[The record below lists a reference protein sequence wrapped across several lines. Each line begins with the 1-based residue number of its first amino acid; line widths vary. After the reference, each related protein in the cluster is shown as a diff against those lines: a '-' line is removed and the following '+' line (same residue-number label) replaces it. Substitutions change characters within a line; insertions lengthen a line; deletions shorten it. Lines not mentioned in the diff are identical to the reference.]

1 MRRREFISL
10 FVSTVVASPLT
21 ARAQN
26 SAMPII
32 GFLQSASH
40 DYLTKMAVTVNQGL
54 KETGYIEGQS
64 VAIEYRWADGHTD
77 RLPALAA
84 TLVRRGV
91 AVMLAAGGPE
101 PARAAMAATKTIP
114 IVFVSAT
121 DPVQIGLVA
130 SLNRPGGNVTGIN
143 MIGSSLGAKRLEL
156 LHQLAPKVSTIAALI
171 DPNYP
176 AAKIQSQEAQ
186 EAANQ
191 LGLKLITLS
200 ASTESDIETAFAN
213 LAQQGAG
220 ALIVAQGPLFIT
232 QGGLLATLAARYMI
246 PAMYSQREYIAAGG
260 LMSYG
265 PDFPEGYRQAG
276 IYIGRILK
284 GEKPADLPVVQP
296 TKFDLVINLKT
307 AKALSLTVPPS
318 LLALADEVIE

>member
-10 FVSTVVASPLT
+10 FVSAVVASPLT

-26 SAMPII
+26 SATPII
-32 GFLQSASH
+32 GFLHSASH
-40 DYLTKMAVTVNQGL
+40 DYLMKMAVAVNQGL

-64 VAIEYRWADGHTD
+64 VAIEYRWSDGHTD

-84 TLVRRGV
+84 TLVSRGV
-91 AVMLAAGGPE
+91 AVILAAGGPE

-114 IVFVSAT
+114 IVFVSAA

-143 MIGSSLGAKRLEL
+143 LIGSSLGAKRLEL
-156 LHQLAPKVSTIAALI
+156 LHQLVPKASTIAALI

-186 EAANQ
+186 QAANQ

-200 ASTESDIETAFAN
+200 ASTESDIETAFAS

-220 ALIVAQGPLFIT
+220 ALLVAQGPLFVSEC
-232 QGGLLATLAARYMI
+232 GLLAMLAARYMI

-265 PDFPEGYRQAG
+265 PDFPDGYRQAG
-276 IYIGRILK
+276 NYIGRILK

-296 TKFDLVINLKT
+296 TKFDLVISLKT
-307 AKALSLTVPPS
+307 AKALNLTVPAS
-318 LLALADEVIE
+318 LLALADDVIE

>member
-1 MRRREFISL
+1 VAPGTGEAMRRREFIAL
-10 FVSTVVASPLT
+10 FVGMAATWPRAACAQHST
-21 ARAQN
+21 
-26 SAMPII
+26 MPII

-40 DYLTKMAVTVNQGL
+40 DYLRKMAVAVDQGL
-54 KETGYIEGQS
+54 EETGYIEGQN
-64 VAIEYRWADGHTD
+64 VAIEYRWADGHAD

-84 TLVRRGV
+84 TLVSRGV
-91 AVMLAAGGPE
+91 AVILAAGGPE
-101 PARAAMAATKTIP
+101 PARAAMAATTTIP

-130 SLNRPGGNVTGIN
+130 SLNRPGGNVTGISL
-143 MIGSSLGAKRLEL
+143 IGSSLGAKRLEL
-156 LHQLAPKVSTIAALI
+156 LHQLAPKASTIAALI

-191 LGLKLITLS
+191 LGVKLITLS

-213 LAQQGAG
+213 LTQQGAG
-220 ALIVAQGPLFIT
+220 ALLVAQGPLFVS
-232 QGGLLATLAARYMI
+232 QCGLLAMLAGRYMI
-246 PAMYSQREYIAAGG
+246 PAMYSQQEYIVAGG
-260 LMSYG
+260 LVSYG

-296 TKFDLVINLKT
+296 TKFDLVINLKRGH
-307 AKALSLTVPPS
+307 SV
-318 LLALADEVIE
+318 